1 MTPTRRFVSSGT
13 IGLVLLHIL
22 FGMLFLMGMSAL
34 MTGALLLW
42 LGEDNRI
49 GAGAA
54 VGLGLA
60 LIMASVVFFRFVYI
74 TGPRARAHR
83 KRAQALH
90 PNRPWM
96 ERQDWAARK
105 VVYSDASAAVFSWIW
120 VIGWCSGIGLIVALN
135 IDRIRLALSESWV
148 DGLLALAFAGATLIA
163 LRIAIRATLAWWRF
177 GRSTLR
183 IDTLPGYI
191 GDRFRG
197 RLQTRLRPAS
207 RENLKIDLVCE
218 GVRWVETGSSSK
230 KKYKLEAR
238 TLSETSTSFDA
249 RRLFTG
255 RGGVSVPIEIAIPSG
270 LPESFI
276 DERGNGVRWRL
287 SVSATSK
294 HNAPFRCSFEIPVY
308 DRRRSASDRRQG
320 HPPTS

>member
-1 MTPTRRFVSSGT
+1 MTPTPRFVSSGSV
-13 IGLVLLHIL
+13 GLVLLHVV
-22 FGMLFLMGMSAL
+22 FGICFLMGMSAL
-34 MTGALLLW
+34 TTGASLLW
-42 LGEDNRI
+42 FGEVNRI

-54 VGLGLA
+54 VGLGLV
-60 LIMASVVFFRFVYI
+60 LITASVVFFRFVYI
-74 TGPRARAHR
+74 TGPRARTHR
-83 KRAQALH
+83 KQARALH

-96 ERQDWAARK
+96 ERQNWAARR
-105 VVYSDASAAVFSWIW
+105 VVYSDASAAIFSWIW
-120 VIGWCSGIGLIVALN
+120 VVGWCSGIGLIVAIN

-163 LRIAIRATLAWWRF
+163 LRIAIKATLAWWRF

-197 RLQTRLRPAS
+197 RLQTRLRPAP
-207 RENLKIDLVCE
+207 RESLKIDLICE
-218 GVRWVETGSSSK
+218 RARWVETGSGSK
-230 KKYKLEAR
+230 KKRRLEAR

-255 RGGVSVPIEIAIPSG
+255 RGGVSVPIDIAIPPG
-270 LPESFI
+270 LPESFV
-276 DERGNGVRWRL
+276 DDRGNGVRWRL
-287 SVSATSK
+287 SVGATSK
-294 HNAPFRCSFEIPVY
+294 DNAPFGCSFEIPVY

-320 HPPTS
+320 YPPTS

>member
-1 MTPTRRFVSSGT
+1 MTSTPRFVSSGSV
-13 IGLVLLHIL
+13 GLVLLHIV
-22 FGMLFLMGMSAL
+22 FGICFLMGMSAL
-34 MTGALLLW
+34 TTGASLLW
-42 LGEDNRI
+42 SGTDNRI

-54 VGLGLA
+54 VAIGLV
-60 LIMASVVFFRFVYI
+60 LITASVVFFRFVYI
-74 TGPRARAHR
+74 TGPRARAHLKQIR
-83 KRAQALH
+83 ALH

-96 ERQDWAARK
+96 ERPDWAARK
-105 VVYSDASAAVFSWIW
+105 VGHSNATLAIFSWIW
-120 VIGWCSGIGLIVALN
+120 VIGWCSGIGLIVTLN
-135 IDRIRLALSESWV
+135 INKIRAALSESWV
-148 DGLLALAFAGATLIA
+148 DGLLLLAFAFATLIGLTFA
-163 LRIAIRATLAWWRF
+163 VSSTLAWWRF

-197 RLQTRLRPAS
+197 RLQTRLRPAP
-207 RENLKIDLVCE
+207 RESLKIDLVCE
-218 GVRWVETGSSSK
+218 RVRWVETGSGSK
-230 KKYKLEAR
+230 KKRKLEAR

-255 RGGVSVPIEIAIPSG
+255 RDGVSVPIDIAIPSG

-294 HNAPFRCSFEIPVY
+294 DNAPFECSFEIPVY
-308 DRRRSASDRRQG
+308 DRRRSASDRRTG
-320 HPPTS
+320 LPPTS